1 MKNLF
6 SKKTFIIRKMIE
18 KRILTN
24 PMSVGE
30 ILPSQVKYLS
40 DSTVW
45 NCPEGMIFNIID
57 LYLYKIRFGKDKK
70 DAIKEIETEE
80 KSENYSVMPANIT
93 DYIHYRLNEEYPIFT
108 YLYTDSLIRDFYD
121 IVIKQLNMSENSI
134 QIK

>member
-1 MKNLF
+1 
-6 SKKTFIIRKMIE
+6 MIE